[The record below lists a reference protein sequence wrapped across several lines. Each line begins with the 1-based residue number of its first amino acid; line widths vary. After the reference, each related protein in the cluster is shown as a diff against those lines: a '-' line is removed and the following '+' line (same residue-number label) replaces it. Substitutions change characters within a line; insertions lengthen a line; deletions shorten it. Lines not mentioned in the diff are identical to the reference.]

1 MTGLRAAL
9 GPDGIPGLRA
19 ALGTD
24 GIPGMLALLVLLLLA
39 MLVAV
44 FRLPPWT
51 PQGREEDEQSLQ
63 VPAATDR
70 PAPVPHAPH
79 APPVP
84 HYPHPPPAP
93 PAPHDPDAAR
103 RPGQTGYRA
112 RHGPGHPPGTDDP
125 PKVTGSPPWGPA
137 PRPPGLRP

>member
-1 MTGLRAAL
+1 MT
-9 GPDGIPGLRA
+9 GLRA

-51 PQGREEDEQSLQ
+51 PQGREDDEQSLQ

-70 PAPVPHAPH
+70 PA
-79 APPVP
+79 
-84 HYPHPPPAP
+84 PAP

-112 RHGPGHPPGTDDP
+112 RHGPGHQPGTDDP